1 MNDSYG
7 NTDRSTPEPTASRP
21 RLPAPELLIEAESID
36 AEPIDA
42 EPIDVELLDVEQI
55 DEADIRILA
64 PYSSESDGQT
74 LVGIGPAVRLP
85 GRKSAPRASAEPPKA
100 ALEPPSSLQ
109 PVAIAAGSWSGEA
122 EEPTPRFRNGLG
134 IWGIALP
141 ALLVAA
147 GVAVALLRS
156 LGASHSLSE
165 RDRANASAAAATS
178 GTAGLAVALAGA
190 DVRVFLDGQDR
201 GRPPVLLTELAPGS
215 HSLSITGPAFAPFEQ
230 PVLLVAGHVSTVE
243 PKLTL
248 VHGAIELALGQDAD
262 GASVEVVGGNERRQV
277 GSLPAHLDA
286 GPGDYVVRAKKP
298 GFAPFETTV
307 ALSATSPE
315 AHVVIEL
322 TRGGALAAGHGKST
336 DASEATLGAA
346 VDGTGNLSIT
356 SSPPALVVLDGHLL
370 GKSPRSL
377 EVPAG
382 SHTVAFVHPKFGRKS
397 VTVNVPP
404 DQTTSA
410 SADF

>member
-7 NTDRSTPEPTASRP
+7 STDRATPEPTASRP
-21 RLPAPELLIEAESID
+21 GLPVPQLLLEEAEPLEV
-36 AEPIDA
+36 EPL
-42 EPIDVELLDVEQI
+42 EVELMDADHI

-64 PYSSESDGQT
+64 PYSSDSDGQT

-85 GRKSAPRASAEPPKA
+85 GRKSAPRAAVEPPAASAEA
-100 ALEPPSSLQ
+100 PSSLQ
-109 PVAIAAGSWSGEA
+109 PVAVAAGSWSADA
-122 EEPTPRFRNGLG
+122 EEPPPRFRNGLG
-134 IWGIALP
+134 IWGVALP

-147 GVAVALLRS
+147 GVAVGLLRS
-156 LGASHSLSE
+156 LGASHAHSE
-165 RDRANASAAAATS
+165 REHSNASGALGTS
-178 GTAGLAVALAGA
+178 GSAGLAVALAGF

-201 GRPPVLLTELAPGS
+201 GRPPVLLTGLAPGS

-230 PVLLVAGHVSTVE
+230 PVLLVADHVSTVE

-248 VHGAIELALGQDAD
+248 AHGAIDLALGQDAE
-262 GASVEVVGGNERRQV
+262 GASVEVVGSNERRQV
-277 GSLPAHLDA
+277 ASLPAHLEA
-286 GPGDYVVRAKKP
+286 GQGDYVVRAKKP
-298 GFAPFETTV
+298 GFAPFESSI
-307 ALSATSPE
+307 ALSATSPA

-322 TRGGALAAGHGKST
+322 VKGGSLAPARGKAT
-336 DASEATLGAA
+336 DAADGSSGSA
-346 VDGTGNLSIT
+346 VSGTGNLSIT
-356 SSPPALVVLDGHLL
+356 SSPPASIVLDGRPL

-397 VTVNVPP
+397 VTVHVPP

-410 SADF
+410 SVDF

>member
-7 NTDRSTPEPTASRP
+7 TTDRATPEPTASRP
-21 RLPAPELLIEAESID
+21 GLPVPELLIEAEPFD
-36 AEPIDA
+36 
-42 EPIDVELLDVEQI
+42 QI

-64 PYSSESDGQT
+64 PYDLEGDGQT

-85 GRKSAPRASAEPPKA
+85 GRKSSPKAAPAPPKA
-100 ALEPPSSLQ
+100 ALEPPGSLQ
-109 PVAIAAGSWSGEA
+109 PVAIASGSWSGDA
-122 EEPTPRFRNGLG
+122 EEPPPSFRKGLG
-134 IWGIALP
+134 IWGVALP

-147 GVAVALLRS
+147 GVAVAVLRS
-156 LGASHSLSE
+156 LGASHDPARS
-165 RDRANASAAAATS
+165 NASTASATTGS
-178 GTAGLAVALAGA
+178 AGLAVALAGF
-190 DVRVFLDGQDR
+190 DVRVSLDGQDR
-201 GRPPVLLTELAPGS
+201 GRPPVLLTGLAPGS
-215 HSLSITGPAFAPFEQ
+215 HSLAITGPAFAPFEQ

-243 PKLTL
+243 PKLTF

-262 GASVEVVGGNERRQV
+262 GATVEVVGVNERRQV
-277 GSLPAHLDA
+277 ASLPAHLDA

-307 ALSATSPE
+307 ALSATSP
-315 AHVVIEL
+315 AATVVIDL
-322 TRGGALAAGHGKST
+322 VKGGALAAGRGKST
-336 DASEATLGAA
+336 ATSDGTSGSA
-346 VDGTGNLSIT
+346 VSGTGNLSIT

-377 EVPAG
+377 EVSAG
-382 SHTVAFVHPKFGRKS
+382 GHTVIFVHPKFGRKS

-410 SADF
+410 SVDF